1 MGVKGK
7 RTSYIMLPEL
17 QNLLLSAIAII
28 LSLFITAVIML
39 ASGYHPFEAFRA
51 LLDGAFGSRN
61 SMATTLGKTI
71 PLVFVGLA
79 CAYSNRGGLFNI
91 GCEGQLYIGGLA
103 ATVTAL
109 QMQGMP
115 RALVLAAA
123 FVTGMLAGGLAGG
136 VTGFLKAKLNINEVL
151 VAIMLNY
158 ILKFFASYC
167 VHGPI
172 QDPKSSVAQT
182 AAIGD
187 KCLQN

>member
-1 MGVKGK
+1 MCI
-7 RTSYIMLPEL
+7 RD
-17 QNLLLSAIAII
+17 
-28 LSLFITAVIML
+28 
-39 ASGYHPFEAFRA
+39 R
-51 LLDGAFGSRN
+51 LDGAFGSRN

-115 RALVLAAA
+115 RALVLAAT

-151 VAIMLNY
+151 V
-158 ILKFFASYC
+158 
-167 VHGPI
+167 
-172 QDPKSSVAQT
+172 
-182 AAIGD
+182 
-187 KCLQN
+187 CLLYTSDNGGNKR

>member
-1 MGVKGK
+1 MCI
-7 RTSYIMLPEL
+7 RD
-17 QNLLLSAIAII
+17 
-28 LSLFITAVIML
+28 
-39 ASGYHPFEAFRA
+39 R
-51 LLDGAFGSRN
+51 
-61 SMATTLGKTI
+61 GKTI

-115 RALVLAAA
+115 RALVLAAT
-123 FVTGMLAGGLAGG
+123 FVTVMLSGGLAGG

-172 QDPKSSVAQT
+172 QEMCIRDRSRIALYMISWEDCRKKGFKPQWMTLGWGILPCSS
-182 AAIGD
+182 
-187 KCLQN
+187 

>member
-79 CAYSNRGGLFNI
+79 CAYSNRGDCLILAVKDSCILEDLRQQSQHCKCRECPGLW
-91 GCEGQLYIGGLA
+91 Y
-103 ATVTAL
+103 
-109 QMQGMP
+109 
-115 RALVLAAA
+115 
-123 FVTGMLAGGLAGG
+123 
-136 VTGFLKAKLNINEVL
+136 
-151 VAIMLNY
+151 
-158 ILKFFASYC
+158 
-167 VHGPI
+167 
-172 QDPKSSVAQT
+172 
-182 AAIGD
+182 
-187 KCLQN
+187 